1 MAKRKPE
8 PKAYKIVLDYLQCK
22 PSEAIFLDD
31 NIDNIT
37 GAKKI
42 GIATIWVTSQET
54 MRTELEKFGCL

>member
-31 NIDNIT
+31 NII